1 MDKLILRIK
10 KGDERAFESFV
21 DLNLNKVF
29 NFCYSLLE
37 SVEDSEEVCQDVFLK
52 FWAIRKQIN
61 LDSSPYALLFRIAK
75 NLALNRIR
83 DNQKHMGSLEIN
95 ESMVSLNTTMETI
108 ILKDME
114 DIIRKAINTL
124 PPKRRTVFMLS
135 RYEGLSN
142 KEIAAKLNI
151 SVNTVESQMSKA
163 IKTIHAYA
171 NTVSV

>member
-1 MDKLILRIK
+1 
-10 KGDERAFESFV
+10 
-21 DLNLNKVF
+21 
-29 NFCYSLLE
+29 
-37 SVEDSEEVCQDVFLK
+37 
-52 FWAIRKQIN
+52 
-61 LDSSPYALLFRIAK
+61 
-75 NLALNRIR
+75 
-83 DNQKHMGSLEIN
+83 MGSLEIN